1 MSESSERTDA
11 KAPRGRV
18 RRREFLRGVGAAAAS
33 TSLLGAA
40 LQPRPAAAAAMP
52 AASPLEPPAGT
63 ERVLASADNEGLID
77 VHVLNG
83 RITRVSSLDYPNNV
97 ASPMALNWHHR
108 TYAPDRILYPMVR
121 ADWKP
126 GAGGNRATRGV
137 PRYRRVSWDEALDL
151 VAQELKRVKTRY
163 GNEGIFGGMI
173 GGWSTTGLLNTKT
186 GQLSRFLSLYGGY
199 TNRIGNKSYAAWQW
213 AAPYSWGVIFPD
225 DSWADTVANS
235 NLVIVWGS
243 DPMNVQKVVG
253 PLQGRT
259 YEWIAAFK
267 QRGGKLITIDPVYTE
282 TAEVSQQWIPIRP
295 GTDSALIAAMAYV
308 MLTENLYNKGFID
321 TYTVGFEPF
330 RQYVMGE
337 TDKQPK
343 TPEWAAAL
351 TDIPAERI
359 RALAHEYAGTS
370 RVKITTGFGIQ
381 RQDQDR

>member
-1 MSESSERTDA
+1 MSESSERPGS
-11 KAPRGRV
+11 KAPQGRV
-18 RRREFLRGVGAAAAS
+18 RRREFLKGVGAAAAS

-40 LQPRPAAAAAMP
+40 LKPRTAAAAALP
-52 AASPLEPPAGT
+52 APSPLEPPAGA
-63 ERVLASADNEGLID
+63 ERVFASADNEGLIN
-77 VHVLNG
+77 VHVANG
-83 RITRVSSLDYPNNV
+83 RIIRVSSLDYPNNV

-126 GAGGNRATRGV
+126 GAGGTRETRGA
-137 PRYRRVSWDEALDL
+137 PRYRRVSWDVVLDL

-186 GQLSRFLSLYGGY
+186 GQLGRFLSLYGGY
-199 TNRIGNKSYAAWQW
+199 TSRIGNKSYAAWQW

-259 YEWIAAFK
+259 HEWIAAFK

-308 MLTENLYNKGFID
+308 MLTENLYNKEFID
-321 TYTVGFEPF
+321 KYTVGFEPF

-337 TDKQPK
+337 TDTRPK

-351 TDIPAERI
+351 TDVPADQI
-359 RALAHEYAGTS
+359 RALAHQYARTP
-370 RVKITTGFGIQ
+370 RLKITTGFGIQ
-381 RQDQDR
+381 RQDHGE